1 MGESIKR
8 TRHFVSP
15 SLSSSCQ
22 IKFCS
27 LQTKQKAGERAG
39 QTGRTGVKCVKRKP
53 NKGGGGA
60 GGDKVDLVVLLDL
73 VRALSV
79 VIFPTQMS
87 PLPSSL

>member
-1 MGESIKR
+1 M
-8 TRHFVSP
+8 
-15 SLSSSCQ
+15 
-22 IKFCS
+22 
-27 LQTKQKAGERAG
+27 
-39 QTGRTGVKCVKRKP
+39 KCVKRKP